1 MTDLTQEQITKLQ
14 EEFKALQATLKA
26 AGALP
31 KAERKRER
39 CTEYFDIQ
47 SALLLTVDAQT
58 NNIDKVFDL
67 SKKADDKGIGATW
80 ITFKPEDCKYG
91 FAVISKSAEEAK
103 RAARETKKAA
113 DEKAAETAAKVI
125 PDVKAETTD
134 FDTTEEA
141 TDTEQENDEMS
152 TEV

>member
-1 MTDLTQEQITKLQ
+1 MSDLTQEQITKLQ
-14 EEFKALQATLKA
+14 DEFKALQATLKA

-47 SALLLTVDAQT
+47 SALLLTVDAQS

-80 ITFKPEDCKYG
+80 LTFKPEDCKYG
-91 FAVISKSAEEAK
+91 FAIISKQAEEAK
-103 RAARETKKAA
+103 RAAREAKKAA
-113 DEKAAETAAKVI
+113 DEKAAEDT
-125 PDVKAETTD
+125 EQGTD
-134 FDTTEEA
+134 TEKA
-141 TDTEQENDEMS
+141 TDTVQEVITNE
-152 TEV
+152 